1 MSAAEGLAVGL
12 SLWVGGAGLAACKLA
27 AYVATGSPLVRASM
41 FDSLGDVFS
50 SVIMQITQR
59 KIADTRDARRYPLGK
74 HRFESLG
81 VLFFCAFMTATMTN
95 MIIDSLQTL
104 LSPPEDAGPGAGD
117 ALRRLLEENPRL
129 RWGYLPWSRPSV
141 DALVAQ
147 YGGGEEEESEQS
159 LATVLMV
166 ACVLVKLL
174 CFAYCKAVAQRTQ
187 SGVVAAL
194 ADDHRNDAVSN
205 LFAAITM
212 IVIRVLE
219 DKGVSGEYLAKLDPL
234 VALLLSTWIV
244 YNWVSTAV
252 EHLQKLSDE
261 VVDDEELQRIQSAA
275 EDALRGSSLQV
286 DAAHVYSVG
295 DGCQVSLE
303 LAPVKGNAASEQVA
317 SALAKLGGAIRGA
330 SESVQEVG
338 WRLRPEPSHEWVAG
352 YAKP

>member
-1 MSAAEGLAVGL
+1 RSAAASALSSPLGPRAPPSAAPGSGVPRACPGMSAAEGLAVGL

-205 LFAAITM
+205 PGPRNRF
-212 IVIRVLE
+212 
-219 DKGVSGEYLAKLDPL
+219 GEVVRLPSP
-234 VALLLSTWIV
+234 LLLRSPPLCSPPPRPPT
-244 YNWVSTAV
+244 
-252 EHLQKLSDE
+252 
-261 VVDDEELQRIQSAA
+261 
-275 EDALRGSSLQV
+275 
-286 DAAHVYSVG
+286 
-295 DGCQVSLE
+295 
-303 LAPVKGNAASEQVA
+303 
-317 SALAKLGGAIRGA
+317 SALARPCSHCHARALLRGLL
-330 SESVQEVG
+330 SPHVFSQ
-338 WRLRPEPSHEWVAG
+338 P
-352 YAKP
+352 